1 MGVVM
6 FIQEQQ
12 DVDKKEQQQ
21 ALKRNRVSSLSN
33 VFSRALSVLTGRKIA
48 INVVDRQE
56 VKTPAWSSTNEVWL
70 NLAEIKDDFT
80 PRSIVSLNGLSF
92 HELGHLR
99 YTARNGSNLVKRIQA
114 EQQHNELWEAFNCL
128 EDSRIEMLLVG
139 YLPSIENWL
148 IATMVDYLL
157 SDEDTINRAFPLVY
171 GRKYLPLELRQLAT
185 DKFVNQSDLQE
196 LSEIIDTYC
205 SLIITGNNENS
216 DLAFDLIKRFSELL
230 DNLPQLPPQGGEGGE
245 GKTIVRVRIKNP
257 NGHGHRPTEG
267 LESSSHRPATT
278 KEQERDKNN
287 SQKRNKGDVVIDVV
301 IDNSSKEDSQ
311 DNNQQSQSKSSQP
324 KQSQPNTGCDFGD
337 NDLPID
343 DDFDVKENTSD
354 NQSSSTGNQSSSSK
368 TAGDTDGTTG
378 SNSQVSDVLN
388 NILEDVIDD
397 LSKEIKQIANQ
408 LGITSEL
415 DGGNAKEP
423 KKATYLEKQA
433 PQDLVLT
440 SRAFGRELERLRSD
454 FDPAWVRYQDSGKIN
469 VSRYF
474 RGDDMD
480 TIFDEWSEGRDDV
493 CDIEA
498 VILLDR
504 SGSMSGSNA
513 DNAYKSMWA
522 IKKALERVNART
534 TVCVFDH
541 HTELL
546 YGADETAGT
555 TIRDS
560 GADGGTDPH
569 HSLMYAK
576 RVLAETEK
584 PIRILFMITDGAWDT
599 KEGEQAVIEMKEAG
613 VITCQALITGSDIA
627 MTREQLEN
635 YRHSFELMTSIKS
648 AKDLIV
654 LGKELVR
661 LSIARQLTNA

>member
-1 MGVVM
+1 M

-12 DVDKKEQQQ
+12 DVNKEEQLRAQ
-21 ALKRNRVSSLSN
+21 KRNRVSSLSN
-33 VFSRALSVLTGRKIA
+33 VFNRALSVLTGRKIT

-56 VKTPAWSSTNEVWL
+56 IKTPAWSSTTEVWL

-99 YTARNGSNLVKRIQA
+99 YTPRNGSNLVSKIQS
-114 EQQHNELWEAFNCL
+114 EQQNNELWEAFNCL

-157 SDEDTINRAFPLVY
+157 SDENTINRAFPLVY

-185 DKFVNQSDLQE
+185 DKYVNQSDLQE

-205 SLIITGNNENS
+205 SLILTGNNENT
-216 DLAFDLIKRFSELL
+216 DTAFDLIKRFSELL
-230 DNLPQLPPQGGEGGE
+230 DNLPQLPQQGGEGEGS

-278 KEQERDKNN
+278 KEQERDKTN
-287 SQKRNKGDVVIDVV
+287 SQKKNKGDVVIDVV
-301 IDNSSKEDSQ
+301 IDNTNQSSKENN
-311 DNNQQSQSKSSQP
+311 NNQQPQSQG
-324 KQSQPNTGCDFGD
+324 QSQPQSQGQSQSSLGDDFAD
-337 NDLPID
+337 DFAD
-343 DDFDVKENTSD
+343 EEFDFTDDFDKEDTSS
-354 NQSSSTGNQSSSSK
+354 NQPSSSNSKSAGNQ
-368 TAGDTDGTTG
+368 DGTTG
-378 SNSQVSDVLN
+378 ANQQVSDVLN
-388 NILEDVIDD
+388 NIMEDVIDD
-397 LSKEIKQIANQ
+397 LSKEIRQIANQ
-408 LGITSEL
+408 LGITTEL
-415 DGGNAKEP
+415 DGGDVKEP
-423 KKATYLEKQA
+423 KKANYTNVHA
-433 PQDLVLT
+433 PEELVLI
-440 SRAFGRELERLRSD
+440 SRAFGRELERLRAD
-454 FDPAWVRYQDSGKIN
+454 YDPAWVKYQDSGKVN
-469 VSRYF
+469 VNRYY
-474 RGDDMD
+474 RGDDFD

-493 CDIEA
+493 CEIEA
-498 VILLDR
+498 VILLDK
-504 SGSMSGSNA
+504 SGSMSGANA

-534 TVCVFDH
+534 TVCLFDH

-546 YGADETAGT
+546 YGANESAGT
-555 TIRDS
+555 TIRDG
-560 GADGGTDPH
+560 GADGGTDPQ
-569 HSLMYAK
+569 HSLLYAK

-584 PIRILFMITDGAWDT
+584 PIRILFMITDGAWNT
-599 KEGEQAVIEMKEAG
+599 EEGELAVKEMKEAG
-613 VITCQALITGSDIA
+613 VITCQALITGSDNVN
-627 MTREQLEN
+627 REYLEN

-648 AKDLIV
+648 AKDIIK

-661 LSIARQLTNA
+661 LSISRNLTNA

>member
-1 MGVVM
+1 M

-12 DVDKKEQQQ
+12 QDVNKEEQLRT
-21 ALKRNRVSSLSN
+21 LKRNRVSSLSN

-56 VKTPAWSSTNEVWL
+56 IKTPAWSSTNEVWL

-80 PRSIVSLNGLSF
+80 ARSIVSLNGLSF

-99 YTARNGSNLVKRIQA
+99 YTPRNGSNLVSRIQL
-114 EQQHNELWEAFNCL
+114 EQQNNELWEAFNCL

-185 DKFVNQSDLQE
+185 DKYVNQSDLQE
-196 LSEIIDTYC
+196 LSQIIDTYC

-216 DLAFDLIKRFSELL
+216 DLAFNLIKRFSELL
-230 DNLPQLPPQGGEGGE
+230 DNLPQLPQQGNDGE

-278 KEQERDKNN
+278 KEQERDKTN
-287 SQKRNKGDVVIDVV
+287 SQKKNKGDVVIDVV
-301 IDNSSKEDSQ
+301 IDNTNQSPKEDN
-311 DNNQQSQSKSSQP
+311 NNQQSQS
-324 KQSQPNTGCDFGD
+324 QSQSKEQSQSSLGDDFAD
-337 NDLPID
+337 EEFDFT
-343 DDFDVKENTSD
+343 DDFDDEDTSS
-354 NQSSSTGNQSSSSK
+354 NQSPADNKSKSAGNQ
-368 TAGDTDGTTG
+368 DGTTG
-378 SNSQVSDVLN
+378 SNQQVSDVLN
-388 NILEDVIDD
+388 NIMEDVIDE
-397 LSKEIKQIANQ
+397 LSKEIRQLANQ

-415 DGGNAKEP
+415 DGGSAKEP
-423 KKATYLEKQA
+423 KKANFTETIA
-433 PQDLVLT
+433 PEQLVLV
-440 SRAFGRELERLRSD
+440 SRAFGRELERLRAD
-454 FDPAWVRYQDSGKIN
+454 YDPAWVKYQDSGKVN
-469 VSRYF
+469 VNRYY
-474 RGDDMD
+474 RGDDLD

-493 CDIEA
+493 CEIEA
-498 VILLDR
+498 VILLDK
-504 SGSMSGSNA
+504 SGSMSGANA

-534 TVCVFDH
+534 TVCLFDH

-546 YGADETAGT
+546 YGANENAGT
-555 TIRDS
+555 TIRDG
-560 GADGGTDPH
+560 GADGGTDPQ
-569 HSLMYAK
+569 HSLLYAK

-584 PIRILFMITDGAWDT
+584 PIRILFMITDGAWNT
-599 KEGEQAVIEMKEAG
+599 EEGEQAVREMKEAG
-613 VITCQALITGSDIA
+613 VITCQALITGSDNVNK
-627 MTREQLEN
+627 EYLEN

-648 AKDLIV
+648 AKDIIV

-661 LSIARQLTNA
+661 LSIARNLTNA

>member
-1 MGVVM
+1 M

-12 DVDKKEQQQ
+12 QDVDKQEQLQ

-56 VKTPAWSSTNEVWL
+56 IKTPAWSSTNEVWL

-99 YTARNGSNLVKRIQA
+99 YTPRNGSNLVSRIQA

-157 SDEDTINRAFPLVY
+157 SDEGTINRAFPLVY

-196 LSEIIDTYC
+196 LSQIIDTYC
-205 SLIITGNNENS
+205 SLVITGNNENS

-230 DNLPQLPPQGGEGGE
+230 DNLPQLPQEPNGHGE

-278 KEQERDKNN
+278 KEQERDKTN

-301 IDNSSKEDSQ
+301 VDTTPQQSDNQQSQ
-311 DNNQQSQSKSSQP
+311 PQGQSQSKSKS
-324 KQSQPNTGCDFGD
+324 QSQGQSSLD
-337 NDLPID
+337 NDFEFDLSD
-343 DDFDVKENTSD
+343 DDNDFDDVKEDKPS
-354 NQSSSTGNQSSSSK
+354 NQSSSNK
-368 TAGDTDGTTG
+368 NAGDTDGTTG
-378 SNSQVSDVLN
+378 SNQQVNDVLN
-388 NILEDVIDD
+388 SILEDVIDN

-408 LGITSEL
+408 LGITEL

-423 KKATYLEKQA
+423 KKAIYLEKQA
-433 PQDLVLT
+433 PQELVMT

-454 FDPAWVRYQDSGKIN
+454 FDPAWVRYQDSGKVN

-493 CDIEA
+493 CEIEA

-504 SGSMSGSNA
+504 SGSMSG
-513 DNAYKSMWA
+513 DNANNAYQSMWA

-546 YGADETAGT
+546 YGADESAGT

-560 GADGGTDPH
+560 GADGGTDPQ
-569 HSLMYAK
+569 HSLLYAK

-599 KEGEQAVIEMKEAG
+599 KEGEQAVAEMKKAG
-613 VITCQALITGSDIA
+613 VITCQALITGNDNVDKNI
-627 MTREQLEN
+627 LER

-648 AKDLIV
+648 AKDIIV